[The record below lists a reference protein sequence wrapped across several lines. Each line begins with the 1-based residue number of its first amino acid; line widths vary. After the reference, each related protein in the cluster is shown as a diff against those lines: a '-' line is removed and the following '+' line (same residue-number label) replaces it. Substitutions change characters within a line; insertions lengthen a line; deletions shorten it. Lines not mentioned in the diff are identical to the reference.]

1 MKSANSIQTKMYAD
15 VHDKSL
21 FEAAQHLG
29 QDYLENI
36 FERNVFPSEDENV
49 SCNLPLN
56 IGFFDRSAKS
66 PG

>member
-36 FERNVFPSEDENV
+36 FERNVFPSENALDDLKHFDET
-49 SCNLPLN
+49 LPR
-56 IGFFDRSAKS
+56 RSS
-66 PG
+66 N